1 MDRAELDNLL
11 CDLLEER
18 LSVEESDR
26 LLQRITSEPDVARA
40 YAEAKLREERAVERM
55 EQRYGVRSSYRYR
68 IDPANGKASP
78 LAVWSPQALRS
89 RILEA
94 DVSVGEANG

>member
-1 MDRAELDNLL
+1 MEQPRCPHCDESLQAFQLPDNTGWQT
-11 CDLLEER
+11 DFH
-18 LSVEESDR
+18 
-26 LLQRITSEPDVARA
+26 VACFNDECP
-40 YAEAKLREERAVERM
+40 YYLRGWEWM
-55 EQRYGVRSSYRYR
+55 EQRYGVKSSYRYR